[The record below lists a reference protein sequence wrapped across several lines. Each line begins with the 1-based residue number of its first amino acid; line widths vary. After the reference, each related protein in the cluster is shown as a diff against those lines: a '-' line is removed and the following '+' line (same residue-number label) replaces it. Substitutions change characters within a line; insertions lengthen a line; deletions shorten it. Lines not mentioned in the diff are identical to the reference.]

1 MKMKN
6 QNKKIKP
13 AVPDI
18 GGTAPSF
25 TVASF
30 ASISDKNQVVYN
42 KDKRKKSINSRRKS
56 VQSKRG
62 A

>member
-1 MKMKN
+1 MKN

-30 ASISDKNQVVYN
+30 ASISDKDKIVYN
-42 KDKRKKSINSRRKS
+42 KNQRKKSISQRRS
-56 VQSKRG
+56 AAQNKRG
-62 A
+62 

>member
-30 ASISDKNQVVYN
+30 ASVSDKDKIVYN
-42 KDKRKKSINSRRKS
+42 NNKRKKSIADRRS
-56 VQSKRG
+56 AARDKRG
-62 A
+62 

>member
-1 MKMKN
+1 MKN

-30 ASISDKNQVVYN
+30 ASISDKDKIVYN
-42 KDKRKKSINSRRKS
+42 NKRKKSIADRRS
-56 VQSKRG
+56 AARDKRG
-62 A
+62 

>member
-1 MKMKN
+1 MKN

-18 GGTAPSF
+18 GGTPPSF

-30 ASISDKNQVVYN
+30 ASISDKDKVVYN
-42 KDKRKKSINSRRKS
+42 KNKRNKSISNRRNAARKA
-56 VQSKRG
+56 RG
-62 A
+62 

>member
-1 MKMKN
+1 MKN

-30 ASISDKNQVVYN
+30 ASISDKDKVVYN
-42 KDKRKKSINSRRKS
+42 KNQRKKSISQRRS
-56 VQSKRG
+56 AAQNKRG
-62 A
+62 

>member
-1 MKMKN
+1 MKN

-18 GGTAPSF
+18 GGVAPSF

-30 ASISDKNQVVYN
+30 ASISDKDKIVYN
-42 KDKRKKSINSRRKS
+42 NHKRKKSIAERRSAAKN
-56 VQSKRG
+56 KRG
-62 A
+62 

>member
-1 MKMKN
+1 MIMKN

-30 ASISDKNQVVYN
+30 ASISDKDKIVYN
-42 KDKRKKSINSRRKS
+42 KNQRKKSISQRRS
-56 VQSKRG
+56 AAQNKRG
-62 A
+62 

>member
-1 MKMKN
+1 MKN

-18 GGTAPSF
+18 GGIAPSF

-30 ASISDKNQVVYN
+30 ASIGDKDKIVYN
-42 KDKRKKSINSRRKS
+42 KNQRKKSISQRRS
-56 VQSKRG
+56 AAQNKRG
-62 A
+62 

>member
-1 MKMKN
+1 MNSQK
-6 QNKKIKP
+6 KKIKP

-30 ASISDKNQVVYN
+30 ASISDKDKIVYN
-42 KDKRKKSINSRRKS
+42 KNQRKKSISQRRSAAQK
-56 VQSKRG
+56 KRG
-62 A
+62 